1 MAMQQE
7 QNVALYGTVP
17 PCIGSWRSPIETF
30 INPSY
35 FAVNAEKSQVFHI
48 GSLTPAYQ
56 F

>member
-1 MAMQQE
+1 MVQYLH
-7 QNVALYGTVP
+7 VLDPG
-17 PCIGSWRSPIETF
+17 IPIETF

-48 GSLTPAYQ
+48 GSLKPAYQ